1 MSQSN
6 SESDIWEYKSL
17 KKTKKQDR
25 SNSSEH
31 AAKRQRVVKQ
41 GASKKNSD
49 QNIKENR
56 VSNNKR
62 SNVESKARTR
72 STTRNQLP
80 SQSGQ
85 AVSVNG
91 SLTSSS
97 HPASS
102 VSHDIHDDISH
113 ESDAQR
119 ETGSETGAYCPVCQM
134 PFSVLVVQSQRW
146 HVAECLE
153 TPGETSKECPDGLQC
168 SSSIPNHYKRYS
180 HSLLAHCRAVN
191 STDTSASALGATAPH
206 LEQMLVKSEDTISSK
221 DSSVDSAL
229 NLSSVSSHSAS
240 PGHGSRGPHTPVRPN
255 ALLLLRSPAPEDIKK
270 KKGWSPST
278 KGSRAQTS
286 SQEAKITVSTPIKA
300 ESSCHAVK
308 TVEIKEEPSAL
319 NDDDY
324 ISYSPLSELP
334 AEMNLTQTKKK
345 LFHSTALDEIDEEED
360 ENDSLM
366 LFDDTVSDDDL
377 LSDILDQ
384 YEIEKTQSQGGL
396 LVMESPYTCDQLD
409 SLEPHEHL
417 TSSSSAGAADGPNQF
432 SSPVRHSKDEHLV
445 IDCEGSSD
453 KPQLQSNG
461 SLVLERLRERIS
473 NPADSNSLG
482 FTSADINS
490 VSVKQEISSTQAA
503 MSATQN
509 KSVPV
514 TPRKAQTKASG
525 LKQTDIGV
533 FFGLKPLSKKA
544 EAEVNATKEEGLQ
557 VRSTLAKR
565 STTAGE
571 NAKRQGRQRRKNTAM
586 SEESTVTEAAEEGAA
601 QPTQT
606 EGGRG
611 VRAGGRKRWNRG
623 RATDGG
629 PVEPKRCP
637 FYKKI
642 PGTGFAV
649 DAFQYGTVEG
659 ITAYFLTHFH
669 SDHYGGLNKKSTLPV
684 YCNKITGN
692 LVKSKLKV
700 DEQYVHVLPM
710 NTECMVDGMKVIL
723 LDSNHCPGAA
733 MLLFLLPDGQTV
745 LHTGDFR
752 ADPSMERYPELQ
764 GLRIQTLYLDTT
776 YCSPEYTFPTQQ
788 EVITFAANTAFEL
801 VTLNPRTLVV
811 CGTYAVGKEKVF
823 LAVSQVL
830 GSKVYMSRDRYN
842 TMCCLEL
849 EQIHQCFTTDSKAAR
864 VHVLPMMQLNF
875 KNLKTHLN
883 KFSESYDQ
891 LVAFK
896 PTGWTFT
903 QSGDVNNIQ
912 PEVKDDISI
921 YGIPYSEHSSYLEL
935 KRFVQWLQPL
945 KIIPTVNV
953 GSWSSRKAMEKYFRE
968 WQAEVK
974 ALNTVPRNSCSR
986 SYTRQ

>member
-1 MSQSN
+1 MSQSS

-25 SNSSEH
+25 PSSSER

-41 GASKKNSD
+41 GTSKKNSD
-49 QNIKENR
+49 QDVKG
-56 VSNNKR
+56 VKR
-62 SNVESKARTR
+62 SDVESKSRTR
-72 STTRNQLP
+72 SSTRNRLP
-80 SQSGQ
+80 SQSPQ
-85 AVSVNG
+85 VFSVNG
-91 SLTSSS
+91 SLIGSS
-97 HPASS
+97 HPALS
-102 VSHDIHDDISH
+102 VSHEVHDDIPP
-113 ESDAQR
+113 ESDAQK
-119 ETGSETGAYCPVCQM
+119 ETGSETGGCCPVCQM
-134 PFSVLVVQSQRW
+134 PFSVLVVQSPRW

-153 TPGETSKECPDGLQC
+153 TPGDTSKECPDGLQC

-180 HSLLAHCRAVN
+180 HSLLAHSRAIN
-191 STDTSASALGATAPH
+191 STASALDPKVPH
-206 LEQMLVKSEDTISSK
+206 LEQKLVKSEATISSK

-240 PGHGSRGPHTPVRPN
+240 PSHESRGPYTPVRPN

-278 KGSRAQTS
+278 KGSRAQTL
-286 SQEAKITVSTPIKA
+286 SQEAKIMISTPIKA
-300 ESSCHAVK
+300 ESSCCAVK
-308 TVEIKEEPSAL
+308 MVEIKEEPSAL

-334 AEMNLTQTKKK
+334 AEMDLTKTKKK
-345 LFHSTALDEIDEEED
+345 LFHSTALKEVVEEED
-360 ENDSLM
+360 ESDSLM

-384 YEIEKTQSQGGL
+384 YEIEKTQSQGDL

-409 SLEPHEHL
+409 SLVPREHL
-417 TSSSSAGAADGPNQF
+417 TSSSSAAAAVGPNEF

-445 IDCEGSSD
+445 RDCD
-453 KPQLQSNG
+453 KPQLQSHG
-461 SLVLERLRERIS
+461 SLVLERLRERMS

-482 FTSADINS
+482 FTSVDINS

-503 MSATQN
+503 MHATQN

-514 TPRKAQTKASG
+514 TPRKVQTKASG

-533 FFGLKPLSKKA
+533 FFGLKPLSK
-544 EAEVNATKEEGLQ
+544 ESEVEVNATKEESIQ
-557 VRSTLAKR
+557 VRSTPAKR
-565 STTAGE
+565 STPAGK
-571 NAKRQGRQRRKNTAM
+571 NAKRQGRQHGKSTAM
-586 SEESTVTEAAEEGAA
+586 SEESRVTEAVEEGAA
-601 QPTQT
+601 QPTHT

-623 RATDGG
+623 RATDGR
-629 PVEPKRCP
+629 PEEPKRCP

-700 DEQYVHVLPM
+700 DEQYVHILPM
-710 NTECMVDGMKVIL
+710 NTECTVDGVNVIL

-764 GLRIQTLYLDTT
+764 GLRIQMLYLDTT

-823 LAVSQVL
+823 LAISQVL
-830 GSKVYMSRDRYN
+830 SSKVYMSRDRYN
-842 TMCCLEL
+842 TMCCLEV
-849 EQIHQCFTTDSKAAR
+849 EQIHQCITTDPKAAR

-875 KNLKTHLN
+875 KNLKMHLS

-903 QSGDVNNIQ
+903 QSSDVNNIQ

-953 GSWSSRKAMEKYFRE
+953 GSWNSRKAMEQCFRE

-974 ALNTVPRNSCSR
+974 ALNTMPRNSCSR